1 MRVLKFIREVSF
13 EIGLRRMHFSTSKK
27 AWILNLSHWG
37 TGIPNTQQA
46 SPRPGRE
53 HYAYPLVCSK
63 ITSFQCE
70 IQSEMLLIFYFKK
83 FRKYINM
90 R

>member
-1 MRVLKFIREVSF
+1 MKIALKTIEKGACF
-13 EIGLRRMHFSTSKK
+13 LQTKK
-27 AWILNLSHWG
+27 AWRLNLLDWG

-53 HYAYPLVCSK
+53 HYAYPLVCLK
-63 ITSFQCE
+63 ITSFQSE
-70 IQSEMLLIFYFKK
+70 NQSEMLLIFYLKK

-90 R
+90 K